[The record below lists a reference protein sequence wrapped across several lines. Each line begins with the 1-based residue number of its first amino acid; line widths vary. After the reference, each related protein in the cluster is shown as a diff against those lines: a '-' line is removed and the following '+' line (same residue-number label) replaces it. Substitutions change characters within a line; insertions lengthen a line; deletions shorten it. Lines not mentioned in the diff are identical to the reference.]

1 MWHRCTRSDVSLD
14 YVLGIAGFDLQR
26 TLAQN
31 PGFMDVG
38 AAPTQHDALVSSHS
52 IDQGAPRHLRCVEK
66 GLLDLHLVEE
76 GPARSAL
83 PHRAPSPRCTA
94 ESMHRV
100 WHRWRR
106 SYI

>member
-38 AAPTQHDALVSSHS
+38 AAPTQFLPCVHVRSPAVCSAFYAALSV
-52 IDQGAPRHLRCVEK
+52 
-66 GLLDLHLVEE
+66 
-76 GPARSAL
+76 
-83 PHRAPSPRCTA
+83 
-94 ESMHRV
+94 
-100 WHRWRR
+100 
-106 SYI
+106 